1 MHVILFTD
9 ITNSIIPVK
18 TIGAYKIA
26 NVLRQNGYKT
36 LVINDINYIVQ
47 NRMDELFAFLDT
59 IVTDETLYFG
69 FSSTF
74 LSVIKDKDGDFLVS
88 AVGNTLWSDKTYKRP
103 YDYDDDEISQNFF
116 LNEKFATFLD
126 RIKKYNKKIVMG
138 GANHTAY
145 LINNLIKPDHWIQGL
160 AETSIIQFTK
170 DLKEGKDIPQLY
182 KYDRFATLYDF
193 HNTSGTFSHE
203 DFVLDYE
210 TLPIEFSRGCRF
222 KCKFCSYPLLGRS
235 PKDNRYVKS
244 EEAIYQELKYNY
256 ENFGVENYYFLCD
269 TFNETTDK
277 IRMTKNAIHRAGI
290 NPKFFSYLR
299 IELLHKNP
307 EQISILRDMGIGAAH
322 FGIESLNYNAAKSI
336 GKGLD
341 PEQILKT
348 VDKCRDTWGNETVIH
363 GSFIIGLPHD
373 SPEKCDVWTQ
383 NLRNASTG
391 LTSVT
396 IKPLAISQKI
406 KDENMFYSEFEQN
419 MEKYGYKSYN
429 DNWINE
435 HWTYDE
441 ACKYANQLTE
451 DCWNTRQYGMIPFN
465 ALMYLSADFSWKE
478 IVTVRKGQD
487 MFNRMRDEA
496 ILRGNEKRDNYI
508 DKLLNAS
515 Y

>member
-103 YDYDDDEISQNFF
+103 YDYDEDEIPQNFS
-116 LNEKFATFLD
+116 LNEKFAIFLV

-170 DLKEGKDIPQLY
+170 DLKKGKDIPQLY

-348 VDKCRDTWGNETVIH
+348 VDKCRDSWGNETVIH

-373 SPEKCDVWTQ
+373 SPEKCDVWTK
-383 NLRNASTG
+383 NLRNASTS

-441 ACKYANQLTE
+441 ACEYAKKLTE

-478 IVTVRKGQD
+478 IVTVRKGYD
-487 MFNRMRDEA
+487 MFDRMRYEA
-496 ILRGNEKRDNYI
+496 IIRGNEKRNEYI
-508 DKLLNAS
+508 DKLLNTS